1 MILVTF
7 SEEPVTNTFYSLLSL
22 KVSIKIGPLKLL
34 IIFPNNQPSNYN
46 RSEDDHRVNILI
58 VQLFFSYGND

>member
-34 IIFPNNQPSNYN
+34 IIFPKDQSDYN
-46 RSEDDHRVNILI
+46 LSEDDHGVDIHT
-58 VQLFFSYGND
+58 VQLYFSIWK